1 MNIVTRGLEEYSELF
16 PYLLYSET
24 IQLVDELNKHNI
36 GSYGRKRIVNEY
48 SRINERRREVEILIS
63 HQNKAH

>member
-1 MNIVTRGLEEYSELF
+1 MNIVTRGLEGYSELF
-16 PYLLYSET
+16 PYLSYNET